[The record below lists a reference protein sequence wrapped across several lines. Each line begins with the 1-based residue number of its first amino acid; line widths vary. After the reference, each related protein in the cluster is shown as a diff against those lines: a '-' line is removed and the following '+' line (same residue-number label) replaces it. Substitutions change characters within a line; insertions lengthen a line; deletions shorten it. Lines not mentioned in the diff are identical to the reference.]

1 MTEPNEIE
9 VNAKNEV
16 QESCAELQTGSD
28 DQEIL
33 FENILAEV
41 RASNCKD
48 RTRLLIDSI
57 NDEIKEVMQAINKY
71 GKDGKIT
78 ITVNFKCVQANEMLI
93 SASIEGK
100 KPKGQ
105 ATGTKM
111 YRDLK
116 GRLYMDDPMQMKLL
130 DTHNVHSISRG

>member
-1 MTEPNEIE
+1 MTEPNEIKQD
-9 VNAKNEV
+9 NAEIV
-16 QESCAELQTGSD
+16 EQSD
-28 DQEIL
+28 DSEVL

-111 YRDLK
+111 YRDMK

-130 DTHNVHSISRG
+130 DTHNVHSISR

>member
-1 MTEPNEIE
+1 MTEPNEI
-9 VNAKNEV
+9 K
-16 QESCAELQTGSD
+16 QDKAEIVEQSD
-28 DQEIL
+28 DSEVL

-111 YRDLK
+111 YRDMK